1 MTSTTI
7 DHRAS
12 FSSGSDYSTSRN
24 SSTSGGVA
32 PSSRASSVSEI
43 EDPIIHDVLIV
54 GTGPSGLAVA
64 ARLREPLPSA
74 IFTDEEHSRYHWIKK
89 HTGKLAVKNWRN
101 GVVTQAKPKARKT
114 VTGPSVLVLDKEGSG
129 GWMAAWNRRFRLLE
143 IEQLRSPMFFHID
156 PLDRDALVSY
166 ASEKGRQSELL
177 EIENCVGK
185 ERSKHSKKKKMK
197 GPKK

>member
-7 DHRAS
+7 DQRAS
-12 FSSGSDYSTSRN
+12 ISSESDYARSRNASTSY
-24 SSTSGGVA
+24 GVN
-32 PSSRASSVSEI
+32 PSSRASSVSTI
-43 EDPIIHDVLIV
+43 DDPVIHDVLIV

-64 ARLREPLPSA
+64 ARLNEPLPSA

-89 HTGKLAVKNWRN
+89 HTGRLAVKNWRN
-101 GVVTQAKPKARKT
+101 GVVTQAKPKAKK
-114 VTGPSVLVLDKEGSG
+114 TGPSVLVLDKEGG
-129 GWMAAWNRRFRLLE
+129 DGWMAAWNRRFRLLE

-166 ASEKGRQSELL
+166 ASEKGRQNELL

-185 ERSKHSKKKKMK
+185 ERSKHSKKKRMK
-197 GPKK
+197 GPRK